1 MDIRGLQKISL
12 IDFPGGICSTI
23 FVGGCNL
30 TCRFCYNKDL
40 VLNPEAL
47 PLISTGEVFNFL
59 KVKASLLDGICISGG
74 EPTLQEDLPDFLVE
88 IKKLGLKVKLD
99 TNGTKPEVICKLLEE
114 NILDYIA
121 VDIKGPLPK
130 YSFIAGN
137 NVNLSKVQETITLLK
152 DNPLQQ
158 EFRTTVIPGLLKE
171 EDIFSIAEEIAGCRR
186 YVLQQFHPKQTMI
199 DPELLS
205 FKPFSREKVAEIAC
219 SCREYVEK
227 VQLRGF

>member
-1 MDIRGLQKISL
+1 MDIRGWQKVSL

-30 TCRFCYNKDL
+30 QCRFCYNRDL
-40 VLNPEAL
+40 VLNPGAL
-47 PLISTGEVFNFL
+47 PVISTGEIFSFL
-59 KVKASLLDGICISGG
+59 KLKSSLLDGICISGG
-74 EPTLQEDLPDFLVE
+74 EPTLQEDLLGFLVE

-114 NILDYIA
+114 DILDYIA
-121 VDIKGPLPK
+121 VDIKGPLRK
-130 YSFIAGN
+130 YSFITRN
-137 NVNLSKVQETITLLK
+137 NMDLSKLKQTITLLK
-152 DNPLQQ
+152 NNPLDQ

-186 YVLQQFHPKQTMI
+186 YVLQQFHPSSTII
-199 DPELLS
+199 DPDLLS
-205 FKPFSREKVAEIAC
+205 LKPYSREKVAGMAR
-219 SCREYVEK
+219 SCREYVEL